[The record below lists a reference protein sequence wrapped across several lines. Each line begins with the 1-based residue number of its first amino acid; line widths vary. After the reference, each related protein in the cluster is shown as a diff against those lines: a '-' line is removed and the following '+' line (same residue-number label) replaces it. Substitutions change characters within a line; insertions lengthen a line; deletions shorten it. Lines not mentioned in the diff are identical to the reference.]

1 VTIVTKISGKWEK
14 SYTEVTMTNN
24 PYAIHEPAKDK
35 PDEIEIPPNGTSL
48 DLLQAVYRRSDLPL
62 TTRMRAAIAALN
74 YELPRLA
81 VTAQIT
87 DQDIATVL
95 DRRIAHYQELQRAN
109 GSKLIEAKV
118 EAEPVEPESIEV
130 KPPTPSQRYRIYSRF
145 NRRF

>member
-1 VTIVTKISGKWEK
+1 MFSDLFE
-14 SYTEVTMTNN
+14 
-24 PYAIHEPAKDK
+24 DQK
-35 PDEIEIPPNGTSL
+35 PDEIEIPPNGNSL

-109 GSKLIEAKV
+109 GSSKLIEAK
-118 EAEPVEPESIEV
+118 AEPVEPEPIEV
-130 KPPTPSQRYRIYSRF
+130 KPPTPTSRYRVFSRF

>member
-1 VTIVTKISGKWEK
+1 MFSDLFE
-14 SYTEVTMTNN
+14 
-24 PYAIHEPAKDK
+24 DQK
-35 PDEIEIPPNGTSL
+35 PDEIEIPPNGNSL
-48 DLLQAVYRRSDLPL
+48 DLLQAVYRRRDLPL

-109 GSKLIEAKV
+109 GSKLIEANKLI
-118 EAEPVEPESIEV
+118 EAEPVEA
-130 KPPTPSQRYRIYSRF
+130 
-145 NRRF
+145 